1 MHHPSFEDLPRNSS
15 DSVALPLLSDLDEL
29 GPNSGDIEMEPEPE
43 TLPATTRRPVLRL
56 VLGGE
61 GELGDDDV
69 IDELLLLDDRQ
80 AAVLVEDVLDSND
93 EVFEAEPET
102 VPMPRVDEDALTA
115 PIHLLDMANVPD
127 LSEIAEVED
136 LFTAEE
142 VAKLR
147 ESIVPPFSPVAFV
160 PPPPPS
166 RSDMTSLSPFAIDGD
181 ILRLSI
187 APEPVRPVRTARA
200 WTIAAVVACS
210 MMFAASVASWM
221 PGSSLHSSVA
231 SRALSPMSMP
241 LVMTAEPMRDSTAD
255 DMAIIVDVAPQFI
268 DVNERPARDDTSDRH
283 ASKREKNE
291 AKEAEATPE
300 TPIEAPPVELAEF
313 DVSKAQG
320 SLASAT
326 GAASTCNDAS
336 GPSGM
341 ARVSITFAPSGRV
354 TQAVV
359 DGPPFAGTPLGS
371 CIASKFRSA
380 SVPAFRGGPVTV
392 KQTVH
397 IR

>member
-1 MHHPSFEDLPRNSS
+1 MHRPSFEDLSQVSADP
-15 DSVALPLLSDLDEL
+15 VALPLLSDLDEL

-56 VLGGE
+56 VLGGD

-80 AAVLVEDVLDSND
+80 AAMLVHDVLDAND
-93 EVFEAEPET
+93 ELIEVEPET
-102 VPMPRVDEDALTA
+102 LPAPRVDEDALTA
-115 PIHLLDMANVPD
+115 PIHLLDMASVPE

-136 LFTAEE
+136 LFTDEE

-147 ESIVPPFSPVAFV
+147 VSVVPPFSPLAFV

-166 RSDMTSLSPFAIDGD
+166 RSDMTSLSPFSIEGD
-181 ILRLSI
+181 ILRLSL
-187 APEPVRPVRTARA
+187 APEPMRPVRTARG
-200 WTIAAVVACS
+200 WTIAAVAACS
-210 MMFAASVASWM
+210 MMFAASMASWM
-221 PGSSLHSSVA
+221 PGSSLHSGVA

-241 LVMTAEPMRDSTAD
+241 LVMTAEPAREAPAD
-255 DMAIIVDVAPQFI
+255 DMAIVVDVAPLYM
-268 DVNERPARDDTSDRH
+268 DVNERPGREDASDRRE
-283 ASKREKNE
+283 SKREKNE
-291 AKEAEATPE
+291 AKEAETTA
-300 TPIEAPPVELAEF
+300 EAPVEAPVELAEF

-371 CIASKFRSA
+371 CIASKFRAA